1 MLLILKRTS
10 TAAPHM
16 DTEPNRR
23 RYLQLFGAATA
34 VGFAGCSSGGSD
46 DGAGDDGTTDD
57 GGNSDTGDGSGEND
71 GQDKDGGDGDD
82 GTGDDDSGDDG
93 ENDSDE
99 QTDVTRLQDVF
110 NWSTSYVMEFES
122 SDFSGTWRFNDGD
135 WYLTTTGDGESF
147 ETYSIRTDSGRDT
160 YAIAQGQ
167 CFKTTV
173 PDLQEDLFDPVEP
186 AGDDLEYVA
195 RGRTTVDGVEAY
207 EFDIEDGIYYISVD
221 TGYPVRFESADSSD
235 VVRFHSWGA
244 TDPISPP
251 DVECIE
257 P

>member
-1 MLLILKRTS
+1 
-10 TAAPHM
+10 M
-16 DTEPNRR
+16 DTALTRR
-23 RYLQLFGAATA
+23 RYLQLFGVAAA
-34 VGFAGCSSGGSD
+34 VGVAGCSGGGSD
-46 DGAGDDGTTDD
+46 DDGNDTTDD
-57 GGNSDTGDGSGEND
+57 GDNGGTEDVSGATD
-71 GQDKDGGDGDD
+71 GQDEAETGDDD
-82 GTGDDDSGDDG
+82 GTGDDEDGTGDDDDDADDG
-93 ENDSDE
+93 DSDDDDE
-99 QTDVTRLQDVF
+99 QTDAPRLQDVF
-110 NWSTSYVMEFES
+110 NWTDSYVMEFES
-122 SDFSGTWRFNDGD
+122 SDFTGTWRFNDGD
-135 WYLTTTGDGESF
+135 WHLTTTGDGESF

-207 EFDIEDGIYYISVD
+207 EFDIEDGIYYVSVD

-235 VVRFHSWGA
+235 VIRFHSWDA